1 MIPHLLLA
9 LTTVMVVGRLL
20 GRGFRAIGQPPVVGE
35 VIGGILLG
43 PSFLGIVSPAA
54 YRTILPPEVAPTLGA
69 VAELGVILY
78 MFLVGLELN
87 VDRLRGQWGSA
98 VIVASSGIVLPFA
111 LGAVLAV
118 TWLADLMPAAASLT
132 SFALFMGVA
141 MSITAFPVLARIL
154 SDLKMTQSALGIRA
168 LTCAAIADVSAWCVL
183 ALVVGIVQATPQRAL
198 VVAALAL
205 VVVAG
210 VFTVGRMV
218 AVRLV
223 RAADA
228 RGADEGSVAVTLV
241 VLLGAAWVT
250 HAIGVHAIIGAFLV
264 GAIIPHDSRL
274 AHALRQSFE
283 HLVVILL
290 LPAFFAFTGMRT
302 QIGLVTGAAGWLTC
316 GVIILAATA
325 GKFGGTFAAAI
336 ATGSPAR
343 QAAGLG
349 ILMNTRGLME
359 LVVLNIGL
367 ELGVISPTLFTMMV
381 VMAIVTTLTT
391 APALTLLRRSAADS

>member
-1 MIPHLLLA
+1 VIAHLLLA

-20 GRGFRAIGQPPVVGE
+20 GRVMRAAGQPPVVGE

-43 PSFLGIVSPAA
+43 PSLLGWISPAA
-54 YRTILPPEVAPTLGA
+54 YHTILPPEVVPTLGA

-87 VDRLRGQWGSA
+87 VDRLRGQWSSA
-98 VIVASSGIVLPFA
+98 AIVAASGMVLPFA

-118 TWLADLMPAAASLT
+118 TLLAGFMPAGVPRL
-132 SFALFMGVA
+132 SFTLFMGVA

-154 SDLKMTQSALGIRA
+154 SDLGLTQSELGVRA

-183 ALVVGIVQATPQRAL
+183 ALVVGVVQASPQRAVFVALLALIL
-198 VVAALAL
+198 VVGVLT
-205 VVVAG
+205 AG
-210 VFTVGRMV
+210 RLV
-218 AVRLV
+218 AVRLI

-228 RGADEGSVAVTLV
+228 RGAGESAVAVTLA
-241 VLLGAAWVT
+241 VLLGAAWIT

-264 GAIIPHDSRL
+264 GAIIPHDSQL
-274 AHALRQSFE
+274 ARSLRRSFE

-302 QIGLVTGAAGWLTC
+302 QIGLVAGAAGWLTC

-325 GKFGGTFAAAI
+325 GKFGGTFAAAR
-336 ATGSPAR
+336 ATGSSAR

-381 VMAIVTTLTT
+381 VMAIVTTLAT
-391 APALTLLRRSAADS
+391 APMLTLLRRHG